1 MTDRNHEIVKKVE
14 AAKANTDRADLLIRE
29 YMPYI
34 RSEAA
39 KNMKKQASAAGEDER
54 QVAMFAFHE
63 AIMGYDRTKGSFLN
77 YASLVIKSRIT
88 DYHRKEARYRRG
100 IAEVNL
106 GGEDDMQSVIEK
118 LDKGRE
124 DIKERHDRLAACQ
137 EIAEFSE
144 TLAAYGL
151 SLDDVS
157 QNCPKQER
165 TFRACKSVVEVAA
178 GRPEMMEKL
187 TETKKLPVAELTKL
201 SGVERK
207 TIERHRKYIVALL
220 LAFTNGF
227 EIIRGHIRQVGK
239 KTVKGGTGA

>member
-1 MTDRNHEIVKKVE
+1 MC
-14 AAKANTDRADLLIRE
+14 IR
-29 YMPYI
+29 
-34 RSEAA
+34 
-39 KNMKKQASAAGEDER
+39 DW
-54 QVAMFAFHE
+54 
-63 AIMGYDRTKGSFLN
+63 
-77 YASLVIKSRIT
+77 
-88 DYHRKEARYRRG
+88 
-100 IAEVNL
+100 
-106 GGEDDMQSVIEK
+106 
-118 LDKGRE
+118 
-124 DIKERHDRLAACQ
+124 
-137 EIAEFSE
+137 FSE

-151 SLDDVS
+151 SLADVS
-157 QNCPKQER
+157 QNSPKQER
-165 TFRACKSVVEVAA
+165 TFTACKSVVEVAA